1 MAAVNGHWTVVIH
14 LEIYMYVPIE
24 NDLTQIRELNKQLYS
39 VARFFRPHVLSAA
52 AIRPKKEEEKKRRT
66 LISGSKRIDSSDLAH
81 QTFHL

>member
-1 MAAVNGHWTVVIH
+1 MVAVNGHWTVVIH

-52 AIRPKKEEEKKRRT
+52 AIRPKKEEEKKKNT
-66 LISGSKRIDSSDLAH
+66 HFWIKEN
-81 QTFHL
+81 